1 MRHWVGKRENQH
13 FQWVTC
19 FYNWKKLPS
28 ETQSSSAAA
37 AEWMQNVSSS
47 PSRVEPTK
55 SLSRAFHACA
65 AKMIDWKYFIVN
77 WWRFAVF
84 FSTVHACAYAVVVHN
99 CWESRPASLRQKKK
113 WNEECCHHHSSYTS
127 WKLHH
132 SIGPVSRHLCRF
144 SSLSRRCAF
153 SFHKHFGAQD
163 EEIQHWNF
171 EKRNIELK
179 ICTNKH
185 TKKVNWLISSLVG
198 LHNNI

>member
-37 AEWMQNVSSS
+37 AEFFQ
-47 PSRVEPTK
+47 
-55 SLSRAFHACA
+55 LSITCWAYKITQQSIPCLCSIDDRLKIFHRKLMKFCS
-65 AKMIDWKYFIVN
+65 
-77 WWRFAVF
+77 F
-84 FSTVHACAYAVVVHN
+84 FSTVYACAYAVVVHN

-132 SIGPVSRHLCRF
+132 SIRPVSRHLCRF

-163 EEIQHWNF
+163 EEIQYWNF
-171 EKRNIELK
+171 VKRNIELK